1 MGKRAAAVRLSARQ
15 NARLRERLDAL
26 CEREGVTKRELA
38 TRAGISVGA
47 VRTIGK
53 TEAGPTLGTLLA
65 LTKALRLKSI
75 DELLGPSPTVLLR
88 AHDQLESQVGRSAMQ
103 SVMLTDQNL

>member
-38 TRAGISVGA
+38 ARAGISVGA

-75 DELLGPSPTVLLR
+75 DELLGPSPTSLLR
-88 AHDQLESQVGRSAMQ
+88 AHDQLESKVGSSAMQ
-103 SVMLTDQNL
+103 SVMLTDQDL